1 MATLTGQ
8 TIASTYDALLKVTDN
23 GPITSSLKLIT
34 DGLGNNTALSLSN
47 VAASINGNVTATS
60 FIKSSGTSTQY
71 LMADGSVSTLTN
83 PITGTGTTNTLPKFT
98 GASALG
104 NSNITDSGT
113 LISLGSNTTI
123 SSGALGIGTSSLTG
137 YIIRIASN
145 LTGATSTFGINNSPT
160 IQSDVTSASR
170 LFRTNPSTS
179 VASFTL
185 TNLYHFIAEQAT
197 IGAGSVVT
205 SQYGFF
211 VDASL
216 IGATNNFG
224 FRGQIPSSL
233 NNYNLYMNGTAA
245 NYLAGDVGI
254 GVSNFYVS
262 SGPIL
267 TTTLTNGGS
276 GYVDATYTDVAGT
289 ANAGV
294 GAGSLFTVIVSGG
307 IVTSAT
313 LTWGGAN
320 FRVGDT
326 LTISNTLLGG
336 TGSGLLITVATADSS
351 PLKISNAN
359 GADITLH
366 RADTTLTAN
375 DNLGS
380 IKFENPDSS
389 VKASGIQARISAF
402 GAGTAGGGYLSFSTR
417 SATAGTSLVEAM
429 RIDSTGGVGIG
440 STTLT
445 NFGLRLSKTITGGTT
460 SYGIESSG
468 VIQSDVTSNGIY
480 FQSSSN
486 TAATTFTTSIRHYQA
501 IQGTFGAGSTVG
513 TQTGFVVEST
523 LTGATTNYGFRGLI
537 PSGTNRW
544 NLYMDG
550 TANNYMAGALG
561 IGTTSLDTNA
571 ITINRGTTG
580 ATTAT
585 TVSIITN
592 AVSDVTNRLSAVV
605 TRLGTDAAAFTLG
618 TLEHY
623 RAQQG
628 TFGAGST
635 VTTQA
640 GFAANSTLIGAT
652 NNYGFQGSI
661 PSGTNRFN
669 LYMDGTANNYMAGSL
684 GIGTTSLAGYNL
696 AVHKTITGATSAFT
710 VSVQAAVQSDVTG
723 SANIFFSQP
732 GTQATTFT
740 LPALRH
746 FHASQG
752 VIGAGST
759 LTDQMGF
766 FASSTLIGGTNN
778 YGFRGQV
785 PAGTNRWNLYM
796 DGAASNYMAGSLGIG
811 ATFLTAHNLRVDRN
825 ITGGSVSHGIYNGG
839 IVQSDV
845 TVQARYYTSSASTQA
860 TTFTCSDLRHYLAT
874 QGTFGAG
881 STVSS
886 QAAFFV
892 DSTLIGA
899 TNNFGFRSQ
908 LASATGRWNLY
919 LDGTASN
926 YLNGTTLIGST
937 TDNGSGAKLQVTGG
951 ISYQNIFNRRTASYT
966 LVLTDQND
974 IIEMNVAS
982 ANNLTIPLN
991 ATVAFPIG
999 TEIAVLQ
1006 YGAGQTTIV
1015 ATVGVTLRAKA
1026 NALKI
1031 SGQFAGCTL
1040 VKVGTDE
1047 WYVIGDLTA

>member
-47 VAASINGNVTATS
+47 AGASITGTLSVSSTISASNL
-60 FIKSSGTSTQY
+60 SGTNTGDETNATIKTKLGAATTSVDGYLTSTDWNTFNNKQS
-71 LMADGSVSTLTN
+71 ALTN

-104 NSNITDSGT
+104 NSNITDTGS
-113 LISLGSNTTI
+113 LITLGSNTNI
-123 SSGALGIGTSSLTG
+123 SSGALGFGTSTLTG

-145 LTGATSTFGINNSPT
+145 LTGATSTFGVNNSPT

-185 TNLYHFIAEQAT
+185 ANLYHFIAEQAT

-254 GVSNFYVS
+254 GVTQNYVS

-276 GYVDATYTDVAGT
+276 GYVDATYTDVAGSAT
-289 ANAGV
+289 TGS
-294 GAGSLFTVIVSGG
+294 GTSSLFTVIVSGG

-320 FRVGDT
+320 WRAGDT

-336 TGSGLLITVATADSS
+336 SGSGLVITVATVDSS
-351 PLKISNAN
+351 QLKISNIN
-359 GADITLH
+359 GADITLS
-366 RADTTLTAN
+366 RADTTTVAN
-375 DNLGS
+375 DNIGS
-380 IKFENPDSS
+380 IKFEHNDGST
-389 VKASGIQARISAF
+389 KASGLQAKISAF
-402 GAGTAGGGYLSFSTR
+402 GSSAAGYGSYLSFFTKAASTG
-417 SATAGTSLVEAM
+417 ASLVEGL
-429 RIDSTGGVGIG
+429 RILPDANVFIPTTALGIG
-440 STTLT
+440 SSTLT
-445 NFGLRLSKTITGGTT
+445 GYVLRLGKNITGATV
-460 SYGIESSG
+460 SYGIRNTG
-468 VIQSDVTSNGIY
+468 VIQSDVTSTAIY
-480 FQSSSN
+480 YDSTPATQ
-486 TAATTFTTSIRHYQA
+486 ATTFT
-501 IQGTFGAGSTVG
+501 
-513 TQTGFVVEST
+513 
-523 LTGATTNYGFRGLI
+523 
-537 PSGTNRW
+537 
-544 NLYMDG
+544 
-550 TANNYMAGALG
+550 
-561 IGTTSLDTNA
+561 LDTLLHF
-571 ITINRGTTG
+571 R
-580 ATTAT
+580 AT
-585 TVSIITN
+585 
-592 AVSDVTNRLSAVV
+592 
-605 TRLGTDAAAFTLG
+605 
-618 TLEHY
+618 
-623 RAQQG
+623 QG

-635 VTTQA
+635 VTNQY
-640 GFAANSTLIGAT
+640 GVFISSSLSGAT
-652 NNYGFQGSI
+652 NNYGLYSDI
-661 PSGTNRFN
+661 LSGANRWN
-669 LYMDGTANNYMAGSL
+669 LYMNGTANNYMAGSL

-696 AVHKTITGATSAFT
+696 AVHKTITGATSCFA
-710 VSVQAAVQSDVTG
+710 VSMQAAVQSDVTG
-723 SANIFFSQP
+723 SSTSYLSSP
-732 GTQATTFT
+732 GTQAASFT
-740 LPALRH
+740 VGAIRH
-746 FHASQG
+746 FNAQQG
-752 VIGAGST
+752 TFGAGST
-759 LTDQMGF
+759 VTEQVGF
-766 FASSTLIGGTNN
+766 LAQANLIGATTNI
-778 YGFRGQV
+778 GFKGQV
-785 PAGTNRWNLYM
+785 PSGTNRWNLYM
-796 DGAASNYMAGSLGIG
+796 DGTAAN
-811 ATFLTAHNLRVDRN
+811 
-825 ITGGSVSHGIYNGG
+825 
-839 IVQSDV
+839 
-845 TVQARYYTSSASTQA
+845 
-860 TTFTCSDLRHYLAT
+860 YLA
-874 QGTFGAG
+874 GN
-881 STVSS
+881 V
-886 QAAFFV
+886 
-892 DSTLIGA
+892 
-899 TNNFGFRSQ
+899 N
-908 LASATGRWNLY
+908 
-919 LDGTASN
+919 
-926 YLNGTTLIGST
+926 IGST
-937 TDNGSGAKLQVTGG
+937 TNVVASSGLSQIFKIISSTNTGILFQNHANDATGGALYFTKTRSGTGGNYTSGVLSNDVMMFLAGEGSDGVSALRRAGTIQIVAEANFGAASSPGRIVFGTTASGSVSVTERMRINSSGNLLINSTTDNSTGAKLQVNGG
-951 ISYQNIFNRRTASYT
+951 ITYVNIFNRQTASYT

-974 IIEMNVAS
+974 IVEMNVAS